1 MKLVCVGRN
10 YAKHAQEL
18 QNAVPEEPVLF
29 IKPDSALLPPGHD
42 MYLPDFSEE
51 VHYEAELCVKIDKP
65 CRHVEERF
73 APRYY
78 SQVTVGLD
86 FTARDLQEA
95 LKSKGLPW
103 EKAKSFD
110 GAAFLGE
117 WISKEELANWP
128 LVHFSLEINGKM
140 VQEGDSRDMLFGV
153 DALISYISRFF
164 TLKTGDVIMTGTPAG
179 VGPLGLGDK
188 LQVYLQQQ
196 EVGCLSIE

>member
-65 CRHVEERF
+65 CRHVKERF

-78 SQVTVGLD
+78 SQITVGLD

-128 LVHFSLEINGKM
+128 LVHFSLEINGEM

>member
-42 MYLPDFSEE
+42 MYLPGFSEE

>member
-18 QNAVPEEPVLF
+18 HNAVPEEPVLF

-42 MYLPDFSEE
+42 LYLPEFSNELQ
-51 VHYEAELCVKIDKP
+51 YEAELCVKIDQP

-78 SQVTVGLD
+78 SQITVGLD
-86 FTARDLQEA
+86 FTARDLQAE

-110 GAAFLGE
+110 GAAFLGT
-117 WISKEELANWP
+117 WVSKKELAYWP
-128 LVHFSLEINGKM
+128 LVDFQLAINGKI

-179 VGPLGLGDK
+179 VAKLSRGDE
-188 LQVYLQQQ
+188 LRVYLQ
-196 EVGCLSIE
+196 ERELGCLGIE